1 MQVSNISNSHP
12 YPVSTDHPKRAV
24 IDKKSELYK
33 ASVEFES
40 IFIRQMLEVMR
51 KTVHKEDD
59 ILGGGMSQ
67 DVFESML
74 YDEYAKKMAETAGF
88 GLADTIYRQVSSKT

>member
-1 MQVSNISNSHP
+1 MQVSTIPNSHP
-12 YPVSTDHPKRAV
+12 YPVNAAPPKRAV
-24 IDKKSELYK
+24 IDKNSELYK

-40 IFIRQMLEVMR
+40 LFIRQMLEVMR
-51 KTVHKEDD
+51 KTIHKEDD
-59 ILGGGMSQ
+59 ILGGGMTR
-67 DVFESML
+67 DVFEGML